1 MYAASL
7 PSEAGAPVA
16 AARTGNRSHGHARI
30 AFGLRAGRTALEDLF
45 QQGCSRVLRPHVPP
59 GAAPQAVLVNTGG
72 GITGGDSLHTEV
84 RIGAG
89 AGAVVTSQAAEKVYR
104 SAGGESHVTTAL
116 SVAEGGWLAW
126 LPQETILFDGGR
138 LERETRI
145 SVAPGARLL
154 ACEAIGFGRQ
164 ARKERVHS
172 GLLRDSWRL
181 ERDGKLAWADSLR
194 LDGDIADILARP
206 AIADGATALASVLYV
221 AEDAETLLSVARDL
235 AGCAHVTAAATSLG
249 HVLLARFA
257 ADSLY
262 ALRAELMPFL
272 GLMLEAAAIPAAL
285 PQAWSQ

>member
-16 AARTGNRSHGHARI
+16 AARAGNRSHGHARI
-30 AFGLRAGRTALEDLF
+30 AFGLRAGHTALEDLF
-45 QQGCSRVLRPHVPP
+45 QQGCSRVLRPHMPP

-104 SAGGESHVTTAL
+104 SAGGESHVTTEL
-116 SVAEGGWLAW
+116 SVAEGGWLVW

-138 LERETRI
+138 LERDTRI

-181 ERDGKLAWADSLR
+181 ERNGKLAWADSLR
-194 LDGDIADILARP
+194 LEDDIAGILARP

-221 AEDAETLLSVARDL
+221 AEDAEALLPTARDL